1 MGKQIRFC
9 PRCEWTKEMMEKEL
23 LKLEQYIEHIPEEDR
38 VSDEEYERR
47 LLLCDSCQELR
58 GGLCGQCGCYVAVRA
73 AKKAGYCP
81 NIKAK
86 W

>member
-1 MGKQIRFC
+1 
-9 PRCEWTKEMMEKEL
+9 MMEKEL
-23 LKLEQYIEHIPEEDR
+23 LKLEQYIDHIPEEDR
-38 VSDEEYERR
+38 VSDDEYERR
-47 LLLCDSCQELR
+47 LLLCDSCPQLR

-81 NIKAK
+81 HFRAK